1 MLNSSSKEQEQN
13 HLIEKGFIRSFCFKM
28 LIRSDVSKVRAPHVK
43 TDLVET
49 HQDPSTPPGHS
60 NCSGQWGV
68 LSDPPL

>member
-28 LIRSDVSKVRAPHVK
+28 LICSDVSKVGVPHVK

-49 HQDPSTPPGHS
+49 HQDLSTQPG
-60 NCSGQWGV
+60 
-68 LSDPPL
+68 